1 MYHKVGFEIKY
12 GYVLKVF
19 ILAFN
24 NQELSYG
31 YFYYS
36 TVIILLCVKKN

>member
-1 MYHKVGFEIKY
+1 MRIVITYHKVGFEIKY

-24 NQELSYG
+24 N
-31 YFYYS
+31 
-36 TVIILLCVKKN
+36 